1 MKKRLIIATIFI
13 LSFTTFNPKNFSL
26 KTNFNINEIIIE
38 NNFILREEEIK
49 KNLAFLYNSNIFF
62 LRSSNITNILTKNSF
77 IESFEIKKIYPSKI
91 KIKVFERKPIA
102 ILQNKKEK
110 FFISENIKLIDYKNI
125 KEFENLPFVFGNK
138 ENFKIFYKYLKK
150 LNFPLEIIKNYYFF
164 DSGRWDLEIYEDKI
178 VKLPIKNY
186 VKSLK
191 NFMDLKDENNFNK
204 YKVFDYRINEQ
215 LILK

>member
-1 MKKRLIIATIFI
+1 
-13 LSFTTFNPKNFSL
+13 
-26 KTNFNINEIIIE
+26 
-38 NNFILREEEIK
+38 
-49 KNLAFLYNSNIFF
+49 

-138 ENFKIFYKYLKK
+138 ENFKIFYKDLKK

-191 NFMDLKDENNFNK
+191 NFMDLKDENNFDK

>member
-1 MKKRLIIATIFI
+1 M
-13 LSFTTFNPKNFSL
+13 
-26 KTNFNINEIIIE
+26 
-38 NNFILREEEIK
+38 
-49 KNLAFLYNSNIFF
+49 
-62 LRSSNITNILTKNSF
+62 RSSNITNILTKNSF

-138 ENFKIFYKYLKK
+138 ENFKIFYKDLKK

-191 NFMDLKDENNFNK
+191 NFMDLKDENNFDK

>member
-13 LSFTTFNPKNFSL
+13 LSFTTFNPKNFIF

-138 ENFKIFYKYLKK
+138 ENFKIFYKDLKK

>member
-1 MKKRLIIATIFI
+1 MKTL
-13 LSFTTFNPKNFSL
+13 
-26 KTNFNINEIIIE
+26 
-38 NNFILREEEIK
+38 
-49 KNLAFLYNSNIFF
+49 
-62 LRSSNITNILTKNSF
+62 
-77 IESFEIKKIYPSKI
+77 

-138 ENFKIFYKYLKK
+138 ENFKIFYKDLKK

-191 NFMDLKDENNFNK
+191 NFIDLKDENNFDK

>member
-1 MKKRLIIATIFI
+1 MKKRLIIATIFV

-26 KTNFNINEIIIE
+26 KTTFNINEIIIE

-62 LRSSNITNILTKNSF
+62 LKSSNITNILTKNSF

-138 ENFKIFYKYLKK
+138 ENFKIFYKDLKK

-191 NFMDLKDENNFNK
+191 NFMDLKDENNFDK

>member
-1 MKKRLIIATIFI
+1 MKKRLIIATIFV
-13 LSFTTFNPKNFSL
+13 LSFTTFNPKNLSL

-138 ENFKIFYKYLKK
+138 ENFKIFYKDLKK

-191 NFMDLKDENNFNK
+191 NFMDLKDENNFDK